1 MYYIEVRAETV
12 DVRGVPE
19 ERLVFYVD
27 PLLEV
32 IDQRV
37 TMLTP
42 LLYEVAAQSFHPG
55 SLRVYEMPGNILYY
69 DGVNYTAD
77 PTTGQITLAKP
88 LANGTYLSVDYR
100 YTGTSTGPFPLPEN
114 GADVD
119 AIPGVVLA
127 FGRRAYDG
135 DIMAVVV
142 SDRREE
148 VAKEFGGRWEMSLD
162 FDIMA
167 RDLYAQGEITDR
179 TLMFLYTEARERL
192 STEGIEITQAS
203 MGGEAEEVYDE
214 NGDDY
219 FYTASIPLSVMTDWA
234 IHIPTGRT
242 LTRVETNTVSE
253 TEMVSGL
260 TDDQLVEMGSPTGLQ
275 YTTDLGLRDIRD
287 PWFRDRTKTYD
298 LIGSLG
304 SASMPR
310 VRLTDINRRH
320 HAVNHPKG
328 ITRKRCGPLP
338 RLPHPARLPLH
349 RRRHLRVGHR
359 VQGQAVPSRQRIG
372 RRWHRGAGDVGQV
385 AGRKPSRRGHRCS
398 CTPPSC
404 AGDGEVLGA
413 RGLG

>member
-1 MYYIEVRAETV
+1 MFANLTEALKRRMIQEVRYFWSKDPQYKDSLVPNIQGRYSFEERPQQAIIMKGQSASPFQLSADHFQGTIVSYCYLTKVYGQQGTSIEWVREIGTAIRANGGAFPSPPGVYYIEVRAEEV

-32 IDQRV
+32 IDQRA

-100 YTGTSTGPFPLPEN
+100 YAGTSTGPFPLPEN
-114 GADVD
+114 GADVN

-127 FGRRAYDG
+127 FGRRAYAG

-142 SDRREE
+142 GDRREE

-179 TLMFLYTEARERL
+179 TLMFLYTEARDRL

-219 FYTASIPLSVMTDWA
+219 FYTASISLSVMTDWA
-234 IHIPTGRT
+234 IHVPIGRT

-275 YTTDLGLRDIRD
+275 YTADLGLRDIRD

-298 LIGSLG
+298 LI
-304 SASMPR
+304 R
-310 VRLTDINRRH
+310 
-320 HAVNHPKG
+320 
-328 ITRKRCGPLP
+328 
-338 RLPHPARLPLH
+338 
-349 RRRHLRVGHR
+349 
-359 VQGQAVPSRQRIG
+359 
-372 RRWHRGAGDVGQV
+372 
-385 AGRKPSRRGHRCS
+385 
-398 CTPPSC
+398 
-404 AGDGEVLGA
+404 
-413 RGLG
+413 

>member
-1 MYYIEVRAETV
+1 MFANLTEALKRRMIQEVRYFWSKDPQYRDSLVPNIQGRYSFEERPQQAIIMKGQSASPFQLSADHFQGTIVSYCYLTKVYGQQGTSIEWVRENGTAIRANGGAFPSPPGVYYIEVRAEEV

-32 IDQRV
+32 IDQRA

-100 YTGTSTGPFPLPEN
+100 YAGTSTGPFPLPEN
-114 GADVD
+114 GADVN

-127 FGRRAYDG
+127 FGRRAYAG

-142 SDRREE
+142 GDRREE

-179 TLMFLYTEARERL
+179 TLMFLYTEARDRL

-219 FYTASIPLSVMTDWA
+219 FYTASISLSVMTDWA
-234 IHIPTGRT
+234 IHVPIGRT

-275 YTTDLGLRDIRD
+275 YTADLGLRDIRD

-298 LIGSLG
+298 LI
-304 SASMPR
+304 R
-310 VRLTDINRRH
+310 
-320 HAVNHPKG
+320 
-328 ITRKRCGPLP
+328 
-338 RLPHPARLPLH
+338 
-349 RRRHLRVGHR
+349 
-359 VQGQAVPSRQRIG
+359 
-372 RRWHRGAGDVGQV
+372 
-385 AGRKPSRRGHRCS
+385 
-398 CTPPSC
+398 
-404 AGDGEVLGA
+404 
-413 RGLG
+413 